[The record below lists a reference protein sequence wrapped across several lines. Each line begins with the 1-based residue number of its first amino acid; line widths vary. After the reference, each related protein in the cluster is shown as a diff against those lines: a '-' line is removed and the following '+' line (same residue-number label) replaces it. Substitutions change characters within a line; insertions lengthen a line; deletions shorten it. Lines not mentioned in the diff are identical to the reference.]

1 MSTQKRRASVTDDY
15 KKLSRVIQCL
25 RSCPALPLTLE
36 EDSMTVPKWWIDA
49 SFAVQKDMKSQTG
62 GILTTGK
69 GAIYSASKKH
79 TLNTK
84 SSIEAEVVGV
94 NDLMPVVC
102 WTRYFLEGQGDDMK
116 PSKIYQDNMSSILL
130 EKNGKASSG
139 KNARHITIRYFFITS
154 RIRRSI
160 CHYYRFYAFLIIET
174 CSYSYRTSSFIPSW
188 HHCRW

>member
-1 MSTQKRRASVTDDY
+1 
-15 KKLSRVIQCL
+15 
-25 RSCPALPLTLE
+25 
-36 EDSMTVPKWWIDA
+36 MTVPKWWIDA

-84 SSIEAEVVGV
+84 SSIEAEIVGV

-139 KNARHITIRYFFITS
+139 KNARHITIRYFFITDRVKPGEAEIEYCPIKEMLGICLQS
-154 RIRRSI
+154 HYKVHSSGLSGTRS
-160 CHYYRFYAFLIIET
+160 
-174 CSYSYRTSSFIPSW
+174 
-188 HHCRW
+188 